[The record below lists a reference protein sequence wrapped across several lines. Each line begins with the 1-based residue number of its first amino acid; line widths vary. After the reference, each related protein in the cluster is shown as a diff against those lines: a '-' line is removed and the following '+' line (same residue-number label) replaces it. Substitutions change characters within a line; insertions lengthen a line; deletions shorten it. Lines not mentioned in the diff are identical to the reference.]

1 MSNWVVGG
9 GIAAKIS
16 GRHVEIVF
24 ARYEF
29 CFFGASTQA
38 IVVLMAQRYFLM
50 LPRWR
55 YNVKTTIGNGEGG
68 QLLITNG

>member
-1 MSNWVVGG
+1 MLRSFLRDTNFG
-9 GIAAKIS
+9 
-16 GRHVEIVF
+16 
-24 ARYEF
+24 
-29 CFFGASTQA
+29 FFGASTQA